1 MKRPAYLLF
10 WLVAVFVVI
19 AVGCSSPT
27 GSSASMNEIAARD
40 AALSIAD
47 PVSGTTQELTDLGS
61 FFYAHDAA
69 KRLGGAP
76 WSLFHAGDFAFY
88 FTEGIES
95 GKFVWSSTANDYE
108 LSETPDMAAGPISG
122 SANVIIDVALFTS
135 SDGSGTGE
143 QVSGLSAGLPS
154 TIHSLSYTRRMTGT
168 FVNSHTDVQR
178 QLASTSSFTV
188 TGLNSGT
195 PGFTVNGTKSA
206 TFTNKYADGS
216 MVTGTRSEA
225 VDQLVVSAVPES
237 DGSCLVTATG
247 TIMVSCS
254 ATITLANG
262 TSDNVQKT
270 AIFTLDGRQ
279 TAHVDMGGTGV
290 DVDITTGAAE

>member
-61 FFYAHDAA
+61 FFYADDAA

-76 WSLFHAGDFAFY
+76 WSLFHAGDFALY
-88 FTEGIES
+88 FMQGIES
-95 GKFVWSSTANDYE
+95 GKFVWNPTANDYE
-108 LSETPDMAAGPISG
+108 LSETPDVAAGPTSG
-122 SANVIIDVALFTS
+122 SANIIIDVAFFSS

-143 QVSGLSAGLPS
+143 QISGLSAGLPS
-154 TIHSLSYTRRMTGT
+154 TIHSLSYKRQMTGT
-168 FVNSHTDVQR
+168 FVNSHTDTQR

-195 PGFTVNGTKSA
+195 PGFTVNGTKTV
-206 TFTNKYADGS
+206 TFTDKYADGS

-225 VDQLVVSAVPES
+225 VNQLVVSAVPQS

-247 TIMVSCS
+247 TIVVSCS

-262 TSDNVQKT
+262 TSDSVQKT
-270 AIFTLDGRQ
+270 ATFTLDGQQ
-279 TAHVDMGGTGV
+279 TAHFNMGGTGV